1 MPRTRTQNV
10 TAAQWSP
17 NGGALGA
24 PDLTVPA
31 NQIFGA
37 NVFSPSVQRQRVPS
51 EIFKRLQ
58 ETLDQGLPLD
68 PILADAV
75 ASAMK
80 EWAME
85 KGATHFT
92 HWFQPL
98 TGSTAEK
105 HDSFYGPTG
114 DGAAIAEFSGKEL
127 IQGEPDASSF
137 PTGGIRATFEARGYT
152 AWDPTSP
159 AFILEN
165 PNGALLCIPTAF
177 ASWTGEALDHK
188 IPLLRSMDAL
198 SKSAVRALRLLGD
211 SATDRV
217 FTTVGPE
224 QEYFLIDEQYYFE
237 RPDLINTGRT
247 LFGAKPPK
255 GHELDDHYFGS
266 IPERVLACMLETERE
281 LAKLGV
287 PIKTRHNEVAPAQ
300 YEVAP
305 IFENSNVGSDHQQLT
320 MQIMQ
325 NVARRYGLVC
335 LLHEKPFAGVN
346 GSGKHNNWSMGT
358 DTGSNLLEPGAT
370 PHENHR
376 FLFFCAAVIQA
387 VNKHQALLRASIA
400 SPGQDHRLGAN
411 EAPPAIISI
420 FLGAELEKVYSA
432 LESGSDDA
440 ATPKSELELGS
451 SVLPALPKHGGD
463 RNRTSPFAFTGNKF
477 EFRAL
482 GSSQSLALPNTVLNT
497 IVAEA
502 IDDLSDKLEA
512 KGGGEEAVL
521 EIVRDA
527 YAAEQADRVRRRQL
541 LRGVA
546 RGGRGARAVQPQADA
561 GRAAV
566 AGQRADRRGVLALRR
581 AVRARARVPLRGV
594 RRAVRD
600 EPQHRGGDGGRHGA
614 HAPAPGRAAVHG
626 AARRRRGRRRGGEAD
641 GRDHRPRRRLRRE
654 DLRARGG
661 QRRPPRDR
669 GRARGRQVRADDGG
683 PGDGGGPRGR
693 RQARA
698 DRAGLALAAAEVLGD
713 PLHQVASWPAG
724 AALRRL
730 RPAGACNAV
739 DAVGPTS
746 DAACHAR
753 TAEALGDRPAAARAA
768 GRSRDEGHVEA
779 ATDVGTLLLH
789 AADQVI
795 TRRCFQDGAGSPP
808 RARGCAAAAPPRP
821 RRCSTCGANIGYF
834 SGPRRPRASARSGTV
849 VAVEPD
855 GGQPAPAARTTCGA
869 TGATTPTVV
878 PAAAVDARAACRRCG
893 SAPTN
898 TGDHQT
904 HPTAQ
909 AGDAL
914 VPGVALD
921 DLLDGIRL
929 DVVKIDTQGSD
940 HLVVAGLEHTLA
952 ASPDAVLLVEL
963 WLDGLAD
970 RGLRA
975 EDVLAG
981 YRRTGR
987 ALGLLQDDG
996 TAPRASDDE
1005 ILSTAAGWEGRW
1017 VNLVLE
1023 PA

>member
-1 MPRTRTQNV
+1 
-10 TAAQWSP
+10 
-17 NGGALGA
+17 
-24 PDLTVPA
+24 
-31 NQIFGA
+31 
-37 NVFSPSVQRQRVPS
+37 
-51 EIFKRLQ
+51 
-58 ETLDQGLPLD
+58 
-68 PILADAV
+68 
-75 ASAMK
+75 
-80 EWAME
+80 ME

-211 SATDRV
+211 SDTQRV

-358 DTGSNLLEPGAT
+358 DTGANLLEPGAT

-420 FLGAELEKVYSA
+420 FLGAELEKVYDA
-432 LESGSDDA
+432 LEDGSDDA

-512 KGGGEEAVL
+512 EG
-521 EIVRDA
+521 
-527 YAAEQADRVRRRQL
+527 
-541 LRGVA
+541 
-546 RGGRGARAVQPQADA
+546 
-561 GRAAV
+561 
-566 AGQRADRRGVLALRR
+566 
-581 AVRARARVPLRGV
+581 
-594 RRAVRD
+594 
-600 EPQHRGGDGGRHGA
+600 
-614 HAPAPGRAAVHG
+614 
-626 AARRRRGRRRGGEAD
+626 RRRRGRA
-641 GRDHRPRRRLRRE
+641 RDRARRLRR
-654 DLRARGG
+654 A
-661 QRRPPRDR
+661 
-669 GRARGRQVRADDGG
+669 
-683 PGDGGGPRGR
+683 
-693 RQARA
+693 
-698 DRAGLALAAAEVLGD
+698 
-713 PLHQVASWPAG
+713 
-724 AALRRL
+724 
-730 RPAGACNAV
+730 
-739 DAVGPTS
+739 TS
-746 DAACHAR
+746 
-753 TAEALGDRPAAARAA
+753 
-768 GRSRDEGHVEA
+768 RS
-779 ATDVGTLLLH
+779 
-789 AADQVI
+789 
-795 TRRCFQDGAGSPP
+795 
-808 RARGCAAAAPPRP
+808 
-821 RRCSTCGANIGYF
+821 CSTATTTPR
-834 SGPRRPRASARSGTV
+834 SGTRRPRSAGCSTSSRRPTRCRGWSTSRPSRCSR
-849 VAVEPD
+849 A
-855 GGQPAPAARTTCGA
+855 TTCCPSASSSRA
-869 TGATTPTVV
+869 T
-878 PAAAVDARAACRRCG
+878 RC
-893 SAPTN
+893 S
-898 TGDHQT
+898 
-904 HPTAQ
+904 
-909 AGDAL
+909 
-914 VPGVALD
+914 
-921 DLLDGIRL
+921 
-929 DVVKIDTQGSD
+929 S
-940 HLVVAGLEHTLA
+940 
-952 ASPDAVLLVEL
+952 S
-963 WLDGLAD
+963 
-970 RGLRA
+970 
-975 EDVLAG
+975 
-981 YRRTGR
+981 
-987 ALGLLQDDG
+987 
-996 TAPRASDDE
+996 
-1005 ILSTAAGWEGRW
+1005 ST
-1017 VNLVLE
+1017 
-1023 PA
+1023 